1 MGSILKLSLTEQHP
15 FRHALKRL
23 HRDLSDPLKFEACV
37 QGGVTRIVLIA
48 DETRSRQF
56 RKYFAPTCITTGV
69 GGRKLKKP
77 KVIPHPLVTWVA
89 EKQKEYGVMTEV
101 HRERGF
107 MSVATPPGERED
119 EVRRAF
125 TLLRDTLADKKKRRA
140 LAEIGPCALSLW
152 DPEDIPPEPDE
163 YPSILIYNHIPGCMP
178 NADYSIIPDGARRDM
193 MNGICYHS

>member
-1 MGSILKLSLTEQHP
+1 MGSIISLSATKQHP

-23 HRDLSDPLKFEACV
+23 RRTLSDPLKFEACV
-37 QGGVTRIVLIA
+37 QGGVTRIILIA

-56 RKYFAPTCITTGV
+56 RKYFAPTCVTTGV
-69 GGRKLKKP
+69 GGGKLKKP
-77 KVIPHPLVTWVA
+77 KAIPHPLVAWVA
-89 EKQKEYGVMTEV
+89 EKQKEHGITTKKN
-101 HRERGF
+101 RGF
-107 MSVATPPGERED
+107 MSIATSPGERED

-140 LAEIGPCALSLW
+140 LAEIGPCAFFLW
-152 DPEDIPPEPDE
+152 DPDDRPESDG

-193 MNGICYHS
+193 VNGICYHN